1 MTYFGLILTAWQS
14 WKRSQFF
21 WLCFFSL
28 PRAASQIKPLPHA
41 KHSMLE
47 ECIHSCLRRAFLG
60 GGSWWVALLIDDFI
74 SCRESVLGIK
84 NIHKTGEGR
93 RNLLYCL
100 CFSVQFSPLCL
111 LQTPGIGTKICIL
124 VPLSKT
130 RSSAK
135 ENSDTKL
142 CFSPF
147 KTPLS
152 NYHHI
157 KMEAF

>member
-1 MTYFGLILTAWQS
+1 
-14 WKRSQFF
+14 
-21 WLCFFSL
+21 
-28 PRAASQIKPLPHA
+28 
-41 KHSMLE
+41 MLE

-74 SCRESVLGIK
+74 SCRESVLGVK

-100 CFSVQFSPLCL
+100 SFSVQFSPLCL
-111 LQTPGIGTKICIL
+111 PQTPGIGTKICIL

-130 RSSAK
+130 SSSAK

-147 KTPLS
+147 KNPLS
-152 NYHHI
+152 NFTTQKWKHFSHLKQFCDNFGCSFKKGIFIHLFNRYLLI
-157 KMEAF
+157 DAV